1 MLSSLTG
8 DATHVGEWANH
19 TFSAIPSLNTIEE
32 RGQYPSQLARPS
44 GTLGPVGG
52 VGEEVIIV
60 AFGEQRH

>member
-1 MLSSLTG
+1 VSG
-8 DATHVGEWANH
+8 RV
-19 TFSAIPSLNTIEE
+19 TFSAIPNLNTIEE
-32 RGQYPSQLARPS
+32 REQYPSQLARPS